1 MDIGI
6 ATVSSIVVI
15 CFVIGAGIKASKK
28 VTNNNIIPYVVAI
41 VGGSL
46 GAVGYFC
53 KVPDFPANDALTAIA
68 VGMASGLAATGIKE
82 ISKTITTSSG
92 TKDTE
97 D

>member
-41 VGGSL
+41 VGGIL
-46 GAVGYFC
+46 GAVG
-53 KVPDFPANDALTAIA
+53 
-68 VGMASGLAATGIKE
+68 
-82 ISKTITTSSG
+82 
-92 TKDTE
+92 
-97 D
+97 